1 MSTGLRPSGGRIL
14 VGLLVRPQGE
24 NMTTREEQPPSTF
37 RDYMRQKVADPVE
50 AARYL
55 SAALTEHAVDGNTDA
70 FLIALKTV
78 VDARGGIT
86 ELARTT
92 GRNRQ
97 HLHRVLRVG
106 GNPTLMT
113 LELVLKAVGLQVC
126 VVPVGN
132 QATGEGQ

>member
-1 MSTGLRPSGGRIL
+1 
-14 VGLLVRPQGE
+14 
-24 NMTTREEQPPSTF
+24 MTTRDEQTSSF
-37 RDYMRQKVADPVE
+37 RDYLRQKVADPVE

-55 SAALTEHAVDGNTDA
+55 SVALDEHAVDGNTDA
-70 FLIALKTV
+70 FLLALKTV

-106 GNPTLMT
+106 GNPTLAT

-126 VVPVGN
+126 VVPIRGPLFDKPIT
-132 QATGEGQ
+132 TGHSTGQ